1 MALPKWGCHFLYVR
15 CDQANILLQTRSRLD
30 GRIAVLRRQN
40 TPPKYRWVHTVW
52 SSILPDLRSFTPNK
66 RVHFV
71 SITLGDVVA
80 KAVAAS
86 TDKLHENLLSFLSF
100 YGWQKDLLAGIFF
113 WRLGLGAKATL
124 LRPTIR
130 KLPVPGRANGV
141 SWDPKGWLKPVKS
154 ELLSGRLGLGTK
166 GVLLWPTTGKSPV
179 PGRSIVSFETQKP
192 ASAPTF
198 LSILWQNNCKA
209 SEDFVYASCSCGALS
224 EARRAELAGAA
235 ANRRINKIRK
245 RSLFWNNIR

>member
-15 CDQANILLQTRSRLD
+15 CVQANILLQTRSRLD

-100 YGWQKDLLAGIFF
+100 YGWQKDLQ
-113 WRLGLGAKATL
+113 
-124 LRPTIR
+124 
-130 KLPVPGRANGV
+130 ANN
-141 SWDPKGWLKPVKS
+141 S
-154 ELLSGRLGLGTK
+154 
-166 GVLLWPTTGKSPV
+166 VLF
-179 PGRSIVSFETQKP
+179 R
-192 ASAPTF
+192 SAPTF
-198 LSILWQNNCKA
+198 LSILLQNICKA
-209 SEDFVYASCSCGALS
+209 SEDFVYASCNCGALS
-224 EARRAELAGAA
+224 EARRAELAGAV

-245 RSLFWNNIR
+245 RSLFWSNIR